1 MSETS
6 KPTRKKFRVAVS
18 GATVDGREIRPDHLR
33 DAAASYSQ
41 DVYGARVNVEHYLS
55 PYPGSDFGAMGDVT
69 ALSAEDITE
78 GPLAGRTALYAEIE
92 PSAQMKALT
101 DAGKKV
107 YSSIEL
113 HPQFALNGK
122 AYIVGLAM
130 TDTPA
135 SLGTERLKFAAQQRQ
150 QVQAFNQQQGESA
163 MFSDAIEA
171 ETIELAGQRSDE
183 GCKWFSRMKELLT
196 KNHKTDGEQFSQVRE
211 VVEGVATSQAGLIDQ
226 VAELTSQRAD
236 DAKEIQKLTSEL
248 TDLKTTLAKQDANT
262 FSRQPAQGG
271 NTGVEQADY

>member
-1 MSETS
+1 MSATT

-33 DAAASYSQ
+33 DAAASYSP
-41 DVYGARVNVEHYLS
+41 DVYCARVNVEHYLS
-55 PYPGSDFGAMGDVT
+55 LYPGSEFGAMGDVT

-122 AYIVGLAM
+122 AYVVGLAM

-135 SLGTERLKFAAQQRQ
+135 SMGTERLKFAAQQRQ
-150 QVQAFNQQQGESA
+150 QVHAFNNKQGESA

-171 ETIELAGQRSDE
+171 EVIELAEQRGDE
-183 GCKWFSRMKELLT
+183 GKQWFSRVMSILT
-196 KNHKTDGEQFSQVRE
+196 KNHKTDSEQFSQVRE
-211 VVEGVATSQAGLIDQ
+211 VVEGVATSQADLIDQ
-226 VAELTSQRAD
+226 VVELKSMRAG
-236 DAKEIQKLTSEL
+236 DAKTIQKLTS
-248 TDLKTTLAKQDANT
+248 DLENLKGTLAQQDANT

-271 NTGVEQADY
+271 NSGVEQADY